1 MSTTDQPPRIL
12 VVMGP
17 TASGKSGLAIAV
29 AERLDGE
36 IVSADAFAVYRGM
49 NIGTDTPSLEA
60 RRGIPHHL
68 LDILDPGESFSA
80 GDFTVAAD
88 RAISGI
94 LDRRRLPIVV
104 GGSHFYIEALLFGLF
119 SSPPHDP
126 RLRVELERDWETD
139 PDAVVRRLA
148 ERDPKIAGR
157 IDPGDRQRILRALE
171 VMELSGEPLSTLW
184 ERHERVPRYT
194 PLLAAPDRDRDQLY
208 ARIDARVDEMFAGG
222 LVSEVRAIL
231 DAGTP
236 CDAHAL
242 KGIGYREVVA
252 MLMDRISF
260 EDAVEQT
267 KKSTRNL
274 AKRQLTWLRNR
285 PVGPLNWVPP
295 VERGGADVLVA
306 LWTEFENGAGKRA
319 EKEPMQRTGGTA

>member
-1 MSTTDQPPRIL
+1 MKTDQLPRIL
-12 VVMGP
+12 VVTGP
-17 TASGKSGLAIAV
+17 TASGKSRLALAV

-49 NIGTDTPSLEA
+49 DIGTDTPPVEA

-68 LDILDPGESFSA
+68 LDILDPDESYSA
-80 GDFTVAAD
+80 GDFADAAGG
-88 RAISGI
+88 AISEI
-94 LDRRRLPIVV
+94 LERQRLPIVV
-104 GGSHFYIEALLFGLF
+104 GGSLFYIEALLFGLF
-119 SSPPHDP
+119 PSPPRDP
-126 RLRVELERDWETD
+126 ELRKRLELDWDTD
-139 PDAVVRRLA
+139 RKAVIRKLA
-148 ERDPKIAGR
+148 ERDPGISDR
-157 IDPGDRQRILRALE
+157 IDPADRQRILRALE
-171 VMELSGEPLSTLW
+171 VIELSGEPLSELW
-184 ERHERVPRYT
+184 KHHERTPRYAA
-194 PLLAAPDRDRDQLY
+194 LLVAPDRERTDLY

-252 MLMDRISF
+252 MLMNRISF

-285 PVGPLNWVPP
+285 PAGPLNWVPP
-295 VERGGADVLVA
+295 VERGGDEVLVS
-306 LWTEFENGAGKRA
+306 LWADFESRSKGSTDK
-319 EKEPMQRTGGTA
+319 KQLQRTGGTV